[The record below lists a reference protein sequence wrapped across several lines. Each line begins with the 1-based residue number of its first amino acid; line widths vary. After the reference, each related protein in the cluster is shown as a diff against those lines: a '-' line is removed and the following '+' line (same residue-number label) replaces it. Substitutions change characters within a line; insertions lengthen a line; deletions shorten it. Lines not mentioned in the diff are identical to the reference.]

1 MIDQSKS
8 RKFFRISG
16 MTCRKCETR
25 IESGIKPIPS
35 VTHCQA
41 DYVKG
46 ILQIDYEGES
56 LRAKE
61 ILAAL
66 SDAGYEG
73 VEIGRL
79 RKICREIVPLIITGI
94 VIFILY
100 RAGKMTGWLNKI
112 PEIREDMSYPFLFI
126 IGLLTSLHCLGMCGG
141 INLTQSGLKS
151 RETDRRGPVRRSLNY
166 NTGRIVSYTL
176 LGGIVGGLGSVLYLS
191 LTMQTVISIA
201 AGALMIIMG
210 LNMLGLLSALKI
222 LIPVLPASL
231 SIKISR
237 QRGKASPFLVGVLN
251 GFMPCGPLQSMQI
264 YALSTGSILKGAL
277 SMFLFSAGTVP
288 LMFAFGSFSLFFN
301 RRRQKNVMRVSA
313 LLIVILGWGMISR
326 GLNLNGVSLIPRSS
340 EEVVEGA
347 AVARIEGDVQ
357 IVNSKVSPS
366 SYEPIIVQ
374 AGIPVR
380 WNIEAGPGD
389 ITGCN
394 NAIVSRDFGIRQKLS
409 EGSTLIEFT
418 PEEGGNFGFT
428 CWMGMISSRIL
439 VVEDLTAFDPELLNS
454 PPDSEPARVNIKI
467 PDYEAENI
475 GYSEV
480 SGEEQSAVINIDES
494 GFSPSIIV
502 MERNRKMT
510 WVFNTGETDEIN
522 RRLIFPSYNAQID
535 LTGNDSQTIELFP
548 EGDFYFYSW
557 KGDFLGFVITVEDLD
572 SVSDEEI
579 LKRIASYLSE

>member
-1 MIDQSKS
+1 MIDKNISI
-8 RKFFRISG
+8 KFFIITG
-16 MTCRKCETR
+16 MTCRKCKKK
-25 IESGIKPIPS
+25 IESSIKRVPS

-56 LRAKE
+56 IRAEE

-79 RKICREIVPLIITGI
+79 RKISREILPLIITGI
-94 VIFILY
+94 VIFLLY
-100 RAGKMTGWLNKI
+100 AAGKRTGWLNII
-112 PEIREDMSYPFLFI
+112 PEIRENMSYPFLFI

-151 RETDRRGPVRRSLNY
+151 RETDRRAPLRRSLKY
-166 NTGRIVSYTL
+166 NAGRIVSYTV

-191 LTMQTVISIA
+191 LTMQAIISIA
-201 AGALMIIMG
+201 AGAVMIIMG
-210 LNMLGLLSALKI
+210 LNMLGLLSALKV
-222 LIPVLPASL
+222 LVPVLPASL
-231 SIKISR
+231 SEKIGR
-237 QRGKASPFLVGVLN
+237 QRGKVNPFLVGVLN

-288 LMFAFGSFSLFFN
+288 LMFAFGSFSLFFS
-301 RRRQKNVMRVSA
+301 RRWQKNVMGISA
-313 LLIVILGWGMISR
+313 LLIVVLGWGMISR
-326 GLNLNGVSLIPRSS
+326 GLNLNGVSVIPRSS
-340 EEVVEGA
+340 EETVEGA
-347 AVARIEGDVQ
+347 AVARLDGDVQ

-366 SYEPIIVQ
+366 AYEPIIVQ

-380 WNIEAGPGD
+380 WSLEAGPGD

-409 EGSTLIEFT
+409 EGSTLIVFT
-418 PEEGGNFGFT
+418 PAEAGNFSFT

-439 VVEDLTAFDPELLNS
+439 VVEDLTAFDPELLHS
-454 PPDSEPARVNIKI
+454 PTESDTARVDIKI
-467 PDYEAENI
+467 PDYGPENI
-475 GYSEV
+475 GYSEI
-480 SGEEQSAVINIDES
+480 SGEVQSAVFEINEE

-502 MERNRKMT
+502 MERNRKT
-510 WVFNTGETDEIN
+510 NWDFNTGEVNEKN

-535 LTGNDSQTIELFP
+535 LTGNSSQSLELIP
-548 EGDFYFYSW
+548 EGDFYFYS
-557 KGDFLGFVITVEDLD
+557 
-572 SVSDEEI
+572 
-579 LKRIASYLSE
+579 